1 MNHGSPNSL
10 LHTRGLQEY
19 KPMVI
24 KINEIT
30 EALASFKGKSIDSVA
45 LVLVNEDWTPTALAT
60 PVAQLIKYWHASGFI
75 TNNPP
80 LLSFLT
86 ARLIA
91 MGWQYPQAF
100 FAERLQ
106 THCPATG
113 QALSEIQYNRSFG
126 FAMDE
131 AYVVDHDGG
140 CIPEGDAQWFG
151 DDYRLRPLSSG
162 WYHTDECSFVDGNIY
177 PDWYVDR
184 HAAEC
189 SVCNTSVWRHDI
201 DSHGCCRACSVL
213 VAHSQY
219 LGGLEP
225 AVFTLLPYDDR
236 SSLRLPSQSR
246 KTNRYGIE
254 LEILVRDIG
263 EISKRQI
270 RQSIVATHAYH
281 AIKCFPDNYVVAKR
295 DGSLYDCGFEL
306 VTKPDTYNKMHEAL
320 GKSLF
325 NLNPQLT
332 GTGTCEG
339 EEIEAGLHINME
351 RKGKSVFHQAKIL
364 YFMFD
369 VDNRG
374 FVTALAGRY
383 CDSFAAF
390 PERARWSHIFRPP
403 SNRGSQKYVAVYV
416 KEKVLEFRLFRS
428 SISPAFV
435 LSCLEFCEALTHFT
449 TYASAQSLTYDEFI
463 SFVLATNKFPHLIDR
478 LRNDAAF
485 KPFLQ
490 NKTTK

>member
-1 MNHGSPNSL
+1 
-10 LHTRGLQEY
+10 
-19 KPMVI
+19 MVI

-30 EALASFKGKSIDSVA
+30 EALASFEGRYVSSVA
-45 LVLVNEDWTPTALAT
+45 QTLSMNRWTPICLAT
-60 PVAQLIKYWHASGFI
+60 PVAQWLESWQDSASHVP
-75 TNNPP
+75 NNPP

-86 ARLIA
+86 DRLRA
-91 MGWQYPQAF
+91 KGWQRPEAF
-100 FAERLQ
+100 FEEVQRF
-106 THCPATG
+106 CPATDC
-113 QALSEIQYNRSFG
+113 ALEEVPSYNESFG

-131 AYVVDHDGG
+131 TYVVDHAGG
-140 CIPEGDAQWFG
+140 CILHGDASWFG
-151 DDYRLRPLSSG
+151 DDYRQQPLSSG
-162 WYHTDECSFVDGNIY
+162 WYHTDDCSYVDGCIY
-177 PDWYVDR
+177 PDWYVER
-184 HAAEC
+184 NAAEC
-189 SVCNTSVWRHDI
+189 SACDDLVWHHNI
-201 DSHGCCRACSVL
+201 DGHGRCRGCST
-213 VAHSQY
+213 VAAHAQY
-219 LGGLEP
+219 LGGLKP
-225 AVFTLLPYDDR
+225 ALFTLLAYDDR
-236 SSLRLPSQSR
+236 SSLRLPGQSR
-246 KTNRYGIE
+246 EPDRYGIE

-263 EISKRQI
+263 EISKRQA

-306 VTKPDTYNKMHEAL
+306 VTKPDTYGKMHEAL

-364 YFMFD
+364 YFMFAPE
-369 VDNRG
+369 NRG
-374 FVTALAGRY
+374 FVTTVAGRY
-383 CDSFAAF
+383 CDSFAGF
-390 PERARWSHIFRPP
+390 PERARWSDIFRPP
-403 SNRGSQKYVAVYV
+403 FNRGSQKYVAVYV

-428 SISPAFV
+428 STSPAFV

-463 SFVLATNKFPHLIDR
+463 SFVLATNKFPHLISR